1 MVDEVKL
8 VKGCKKNDRKAQ
20 QALYDYYC
28 KKMFAV
34 CLRYC
39 RKAEDAEDVLQE
51 AFVKVFTKISSFRNE
66 SSLYFWIK
74 KIVINTALNYQR
86 SKLYLYPMVD
96 VNDLH
101 YLSDKDFTLD
111 NIHYKDLIKLLQ
123 SLPDGCR
130 VIFNLYAVEGFQ
142 HKEIAEMLGISIG
155 TSKSQYS
162 RAKLLLKEKLINS
175 DKVLHEK
182 LQ

>member
-1 MVDEVKL
+1 MVDDASL

-20 QALYDYYC
+20 QALYDNYC

-39 RKAEDAEDVLQE
+39 RKSEDAEDILQE
-51 AFVKVFTKISSFRNE
+51 AFVKVFSKISSFRSE
-66 SSLYFWIK
+66 SSLFFWIK

-96 VNDLH
+96 VEDLH
-101 YLSDKDFTLD
+101 YLSEKEFTLN
-111 NIHYKDLIKLLQ
+111 NIHYNDLIKLLQ

-130 VIFNLYAVEGFQ
+130 IIFNLYAIEGFQ
-142 HKEIAEMLGISIG
+142 HKEIAEMLGISVG

-162 RAKLLLKEKLINS
+162 RAKFLLKEKILNTE
-175 DKVLHEK
+175 KVLHEK

>member
-1 MVDEVKL
+1 MVDEAKL
-8 VKGCKKNDRKAQ
+8 IKGCKKNDRKAQ
-20 QALYDYYC
+20 QALYDHYC
-28 KKMFAV
+28 KQMYAV

-39 RKAEDAEDVLQE
+39 RKTEDAEDVMQE
-51 AFVKVFTKISSFRNE
+51 AFVKVFNKIVSFRKE
-66 SSLYFWIK
+66 SSLFFWIK

-101 YLSDKDFTLD
+101 YLSDRDFTLN
-111 NIHYKDLIKLLQ
+111 NIHYNDLIKLLQ

-162 RAKLLLKEKLINS
+162 RAKLLLKEKLITT